1 MTDCLLR
8 LFPDLKRQTEL
19 HYIGWAKNQ
28 NKLNPNKCHYPL
40 ITYLSFFCKLFK
52 FLFKFCTTFWILHIW
67 CYNIEYIDGSTAS
80 RRYGEE
86 RQDDYDDDGP
96 PPSLC
101 ETQISG
107 KECMHAVS
115 SDWFPS
121 AFEWILN
128 LEFCLTKLLIFYQKS
143 L

>member
-28 NKLNPNKCHYPL
+28 NKLNPNECHYPL

-107 KECMHAVS
+107 KEWLQTDKWAFHPLFLCHFLC
-115 SDWFPS
+115 WFWP
-121 AFEWILN
+121 
-128 LEFCLTKLLIFYQKS
+128 TKLRKMFLYIF
-143 L
+143 